1 MKVMMIVAALFLGVQ
16 AAPANAKSI
25 WDQISDTAPRSSVF
39 EDLNLTA
46 PKSVFETLNETAPR
60 SDGVFGELEKNAP

>member
-1 MKVMMIVAALFLGVQ
+1 MKVMVIGAALVLSVLAG
-16 AAPANAKSI
+16 PANAKSI

-39 EDLNLTA
+39 DDLNLTA
-46 PKSVFETLNETAPR
+46 PKSVFEALNDTAPR

>member
-39 EDLNLTA
+39 DDLNLTA
-46 PKSVFETLNETAPR
+46 PKSVFETLNDTAPR
-60 SDGVFGELEKNAP
+60 SDGVYGELEKNAP